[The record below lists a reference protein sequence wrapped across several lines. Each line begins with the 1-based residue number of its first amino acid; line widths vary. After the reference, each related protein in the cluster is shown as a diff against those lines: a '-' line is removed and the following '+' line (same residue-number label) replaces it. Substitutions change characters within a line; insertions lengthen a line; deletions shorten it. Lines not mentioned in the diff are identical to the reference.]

1 MEYESEM
8 ITIRYA
14 KERLTNNLRLGLFF
28 FGTGL
33 LLLVVELLVTGA
45 DNSMSVIGTGQIF
58 GGTTLLGIYY
68 FEYKKQYLTLR
79 NGVLTK
85 HTLFPK
91 HIHLTQLKSIKE
103 FAGDLKLIT
112 SKQEFIVNTQI
123 VDPISLVELKN
134 ELQRYD
140 LN

>member
-1 MEYESEM
+1 M

-14 KERLTNNLRLGLFF
+14 KERLTSNLRLGLFF

-33 LLLVVELLVTGA
+33 LLFVGELLFSGA
-45 DNSMSVIGTGQIF
+45 DNSMSVIGSGQIF
-58 GGTTLLGIYY
+58 GGSTLLAVYY

-91 HIHLTQLKSIKE
+91 HIQLTQLKSIKE

-123 VDPISLVELKN
+123 VDPISLAELIN

>member
-1 MEYESEM
+1 M

-14 KERLTNNLRLGLFF
+14 KERLTSNLRLGLLFF
-28 FGTGL
+28 ATGL
-33 LLLVVELLVTGA
+33 LLFVVELLFSGA
-45 DNSMSVIGTGQIF
+45 DNLMSVIGSGQIF
-58 GGTTLLGIYY
+58 GGSTLLAVYY
-68 FEYKKQYLTLR
+68 FEYKKQYLTLK

-91 HIHLTQLKSIKE
+91 HIQLTQLKSIKE
-103 FAGDLKLIT
+103 FAGDLKLTT

-123 VDPISLVELKN
+123 IDPISLAELKN